1 MRCTSAQVQR
11 ATEPES
17 KEGSTADPFASRCVV
32 FQTPSAP
39 SGKPVTSTSR
49 LAYVTATTFS
59 PPPDDGLDDFGL
71 DDGAVAESLAKL
83 ARTLALSPAA
93 EAAPA
98 GDFAASGP
106 FAAAPAPAPFS
117 GSATSRRAFW
127 TL

>member
-11 ATEPES
+11 ATESES

-32 FQTPSAP
+32 FQTPQRA
-39 SGKPVTSTSR
+39 VRETSHEHVPPR
-49 LAYVTATTFS
+49 VRHGDHVLAAA
-59 PPPDDGLDDFGL
+59 DDGLDDFGL

-98 GDFAASGP
+98 GGFAASGP

-117 GSATSRRAFW
+117 GSATSRPAFW